1 MAGAIQ
7 RIEWDSAFFRKNIA
21 RLDITGPIPDAV
33 ALAEYC
39 HKEQIDLIQ
48 ACVNSADKNTI
59 FALENLGFDFVDLR
73 LVMSCDLKAT
83 PPFEKNN
90 SIRLSTEADIA
101 QLLAISHHSFTE
113 VSRYNWKDFFS
124 LAQIDAFYDLWLE
137 NGVKGK
143 HDDFC
148 LHYQQGDKILGF
160 TTIKVRNHDA
170 YIGIIAVANE
180 WRGKGIGDA
189 LVQNVFA
196 YAAQHNLASVSSATQ
211 GKNTATQNLYR
222 KHGMKVT
229 TMESWY
235 YKKVNSL

>member
-7 RIEWDSAFFRKNIA
+7 RIEWDSAFFGKNIA
-21 RLDITGPIPDAV
+21 RVDVTGPIPDA
-33 ALAEYC
+33 ATLAKYC

-48 ACVNSADKNTI
+48 ACVSATDKNAILT
-59 FALENLGFDFVDLR
+59 LENLGFDFVDLR

-90 SIRLSTEADIA
+90 SIRLSTEADMP
-101 QLLAISHHSFTE
+101 QLLAISHHSFTA
-113 VSRYNWKDFFS
+113 VSRYNWNNFFRT
-124 LAQIDAFYDLWLE
+124 AQIDAFYDLWLE

-148 LHYQQGDKILGF
+148 LHYQQDDKILGF
-160 TTIKVRNHDA
+160 TTIKIRNHDA

-180 WRGKGIGDA
+180 YRGKGVGDA
-189 LVQNVFA
+189 LVRNVFA
-196 YAAQHNLASVSSATQ
+196 YAAQHHLKSVSSATQ
-211 GKNTATQNLYR
+211 GKNMATQKLYS

-235 YKKVNSL
+235 YKKVNPL